1 MTDILLIILIVAVL
15 ALIIISL
22 VKKPQSGDKNLVE
35 ITQNSLKVL
44 GDSISQNQKTAYD
57 FQVSK
62 FNDMDKHITE
72 KQGEMNKAQMSS
84 SFNSGCSFIASC
96 FAIRAASS
104 TGGKIGKTFSIR
116 LGKRTLIKRTTTGHA
131 ELIIGLGRSLRRIY

>member
-22 VKKPQSGDKNLVE
+22 VKKPSSGDGKLVE

-62 FNDMDKHITE
+62 LGDMDKHITE
-72 KQGEMNKAQMSS
+72 MQGEMNKAVL
-84 SFNSGCSFIASC
+84 A
-96 FAIRAASS
+96 RWV
-104 TGGKIGKTFSIR
+104 
-116 LGKRTLIKRTTTGHA
+116 
-131 ELIIGLGRSLRRIY
+131 